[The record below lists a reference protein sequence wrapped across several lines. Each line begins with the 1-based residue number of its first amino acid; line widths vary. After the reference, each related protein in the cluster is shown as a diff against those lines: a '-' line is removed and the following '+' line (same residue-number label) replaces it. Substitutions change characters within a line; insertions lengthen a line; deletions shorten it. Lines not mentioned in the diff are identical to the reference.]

1 MKINNISK
9 IIHRWHTDS
18 QRHLT
23 FKKEN
28 YALRHFKSRDTV
40 CLASKDVSGDE
51 MHGNSVSGREYG
63 KIVVNT
69 TQTISELQGFYIW
82 GKYESSRLWR
92 TIYLFMENYL
102 LG

>member
-1 MKINNISK
+1 MHAGTLNLS
-9 IIHRWHTDS
+9 T
-18 QRHLT
+18 L
-23 FKKEN
+23 
-28 YALRHFKSRDTV
+28 YA
-40 CLASKDVSGDE
+40 LASKNVSGDA

-92 TIYLFMENYL
+92 TIYLGKAGFGKTASL
-102 LG
+102 RA